1 MAYVASRQKKQ
12 RAQEQEIA
20 EWKNPQA
27 NEIEDSIGRAIE
39 TAELHA
45 ERFNP
50 EVDRPFLGDGYLM
63 LNAVPNNN
71 SLYAFARTL
80 KKLC

>member
-1 MAYVASRQKKQ
+1 MVKTAPRQEKQ
-12 RAQEQEIA
+12 RAQEQQITQ
-20 EWKNPQA
+20 WKNPQA
-27 NEIEDSIGRAIE
+27 NEIEDSIGRTFE
-39 TAELHA
+39 TADLHA

-50 EVDRPFLGDGYLM
+50 EVDRPFRGDGYLM
-63 LNAVPNNN
+63 LDTVPNNN